1 MDKTHLRLWT
11 VLVTTLAVVSI
22 SGQQGPPPAA
32 PAELSDEPVMIQTAE
47 YPHVRV
53 VVVTKGLSHPWG
65 LEFLPNGDMLVT
77 ERSGQLRVIRDGVLD
92 PTPIAG
98 TPEVYTG
105 ARLAGLMDIALHPR
119 YTENE
124 LVYLTYSKPALQN
137 GIAGSTI
144 ALARG
149 RFDGRVLSEVRD
161 VFVADAWGGG
171 IAASRVIF
179 GPDGMLYLSVGG
191 AIRSASTGLHAQDP
205 ADHMGKLLRLRDDGS
220 VPDDNPFVSQEGYRP
235 EIFSMG
241 HRNQLGL
248 AFHPDTGEL
257 WASEN
262 GPQGGDEVNVVLP
275 GKNYGWPVVSLGREY
290 WGQWV
295 TGKPWQEEMDS
306 PVVIWWPSIAPS
318 GLTFYTG
325 DRFPAWQGNLF
336 IGSLMT
342 GRMEQTGHLERIVFN
357 RQHDE
362 VRREWLLEELKQ
374 RIRDVR
380 QGPDGL
386 LYLLTEEDDAAVL
399 RLEPVD

>member
-32 PAELSDEPVMIQTAE
+32 PVELSDEPVMIQTAE

-92 PTPIAG
+92 PTPIPG

-137 GIAGSTI
+137 GIEGSTI

-179 GPDGMLYLSVGG
+179 GPDGCC
-191 AIRSASTGLHAQDP
+191 ISASAERSVRPVRVSMPRTQP
-205 ADHMGKLLRLRDDGS
+205 TTWGS
-220 VPDDNPFVSQEGYRP
+220 SCVSV
-235 EIFSMG
+235 MM
-241 HRNQLGL
+241 
-248 AFHPDTGEL
+248 A
-257 WASEN
+257 AS
-262 GPQGGDEVNVVLP
+262 
-275 GKNYGWPVVSLGREY
+275 R
-290 WGQWV
+290 
-295 TGKPWQEEMDS
+295 
-306 PVVIWWPSIAPS
+306 
-318 GLTFYTG
+318 
-325 DRFPAWQGNLF
+325 
-336 IGSLMT
+336 MT
-342 GRMEQTGHLERIVFN
+342 TRS
-357 RQHDE
+357 
-362 VRREWLLEELKQ
+362 
-374 RIRDVR
+374 
-380 QGPDGL
+380 
-386 LYLLTEEDDAAVL
+386 
-399 RLEPVD
+399 